1 MKSERLLSS
10 LLLLQAHGRMSER
23 QIAERLEIS
32 QRTAHRDMEALCAA
46 GIPLIAL
53 RGVRG
58 GWELEKGWR
67 TRVPGLDDSELWGLL
82 MAQPGSPGDRRMTA
96 AARRAFEKLLASMP
110 QAMQAQA
117 ASIRARLHIDPTGWR
132 PTMEDWSMLPLVQ
145 EALARDCRLS
155 FLYTRA
161 DGQTSTRT
169 VDPLGLVSKQ
179 AAWYLVARN
188 TAGMR
193 TYRVSRMKDAVVLAL
208 PCERP
213 AGFDL
218 ASYWKR
224 STEALRAEKQRFTA
238 TLALAPEAAAALR
251 EWATMR
257 PVANHTLA
265 RKGWAVFLVDFESA
279 SAARFVSL
287 GLGANAAVLGPEEL
301 RQEVAGE
308 IKRMA
313 GMGRV
318 QRTNA

>member
-10 LLLLQAHGRMSER
+10 LLLLQAHGRLSER

-46 GIPLIAL
+46 GIPLIAH

-67 TRVPGLDDSELWGLL
+67 TRVPGLDDAELWGLL
-82 MAQPGSPGDRRMTA
+82 MAQPGPPGESRMTA

-117 ASIRARLHIDPTGWR
+117 ASIRARLHIDPTGWS
-132 PTMEDWSMLPLVQ
+132 PASEDWSMLPVVQ

-155 FLYTRA
+155 FLYARA

-188 TAGMR
+188 AAGMR
-193 TYRVSRMKDAVVLAL
+193 TYRVSRMKGAVALAVA
-208 PCERP
+208 CERP
-213 AGFDL
+213 RGFDL
-218 ASYWKR
+218 AVYWKR
-224 STEALRAEKQRFTA
+224 STEALRAQKQRFTA
-238 TLALAPEAAAALR
+238 ILALAPEAATALTQ
-251 EWATMR
+251 WATMR
-257 PVANHTLA
+257 PVANRNLA
-265 RKGWAVFLVDFESA
+265 REGWAVFSVDFESA
-279 SAARFVSL
+279 STARFVSL
-287 GLGANAAVLGPEEL
+287 GLGANAAVLAPEEL
-301 RQEVAGE
+301 RQEVAAE
-308 IKRMA
+308 IDHMA
-313 GMGRV
+313 AMGQG
-318 QRTNA
+318 QRTDA